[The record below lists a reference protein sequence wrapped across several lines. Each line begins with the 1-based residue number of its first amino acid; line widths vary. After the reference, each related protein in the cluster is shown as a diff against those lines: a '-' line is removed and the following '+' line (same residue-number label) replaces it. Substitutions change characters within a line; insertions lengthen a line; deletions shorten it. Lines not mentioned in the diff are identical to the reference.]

1 MKFEWDEKK
10 NSSNYKK
17 HRVRFEEVCYVFNDP
32 YALNKF
38 DEEHSDYEERW
49 IMIGKSILIDKVL
62 VIVHTYRKI
71 NEEEFVRIISAR
83 KATGKE
89 KRVYLERAK
98 P

>member
-17 HRVRFEEVCYVFNDP
+17 HRVRFEEACYVFNDQ

-38 DEEHSDYEERW
+38 DDEHSDYEERW
-49 IMIGKSILIDKVL
+49 IIIGKSILINKVL

-71 NEEEFVRIISAR
+71 NGKEFVRIISAR

-89 KRVYLERAK
+89 KQVYLEKAK